1 MVTAGVYLVARTHVL
16 FENAPDIQ
24 ALVAL
29 TGVATL
35 LMAGVIALV
44 QTDIKRIIAYS
55 TMSQIGYMFA
65 AVGIGAYSAGMFLLL
80 AHAFFKALLFLGSGI
95 VIHALSGEQDV
106 RRMGGLQPALRKT
119 ATLMW
124 IGTIGLIGFWPLAKD
139 AVLASALAKGGT
151 TAMIVWVGGLIGAF
165 FTGVYATRL
174 MRLTFYGQRSTYAD
188 VHLHDTSHGEA
199 PWTMFW
205 TVAALAVGT
214 ILVGFLAIGFG
225 TKDELASWL
234 RFVAPTVE
242 SSVSNEVLTTAL
254 GWGAGLA
261 GMALVFWA
269 YARPER
275 LARTKQPLRAGA
287 VVAENLFYWDAAY
300 RWIAYLPASAI
311 ASALYRWVERWIIWG
326 SVSVVTYVV
335 RAFSRAATDAQN
347 GVVRL
352 YATAFAAGAA
362 VLAAYFLTKA
372 SL

>member
-1 MVTAGVYLVARTHVL
+1 
-16 FENAPDIQ
+16 
-24 ALVAL
+24 
-29 TGVATL
+29 
-35 LMAGVIALV
+35 MAGVIALV

-80 AHAFFKALLFLGSGI
+80 AHAFFKALLFLGAGI

-139 AVLASALAKGGT
+139 AILASAYAKGGT
-151 TAMIVWVGGLIGAF
+151 TAMIVFVAGLVGAF

-174 MRLTFYGQRSTYAD
+174 MRLTFYGPRSTYAD

-205 TVAALAVGT
+205 TVTALAAGT
-214 ILVGFLAIGFG
+214 IVVGFLAIGFG
-225 TKDELASWL
+225 TTDELASWL

-242 SSVSNEVLTTAL
+242 SSVSDEVLTTAL

-261 GMALVFWA
+261 GAALVFWA
-269 YARPER
+269 YSRPER
-275 LARTKQPLRAGA
+275 LATVKRPLRAGA
-287 VVAENLFYWDAAY
+287 VVAENRFYWDTAY

-311 ASALYRWVERWIIWG
+311 ASGLYRYVERWIVWG
-326 SVSVVTYVV
+326 SVSVLTYVV
-335 RAFSRAATDAQN
+335 RGFSRAATDAQN